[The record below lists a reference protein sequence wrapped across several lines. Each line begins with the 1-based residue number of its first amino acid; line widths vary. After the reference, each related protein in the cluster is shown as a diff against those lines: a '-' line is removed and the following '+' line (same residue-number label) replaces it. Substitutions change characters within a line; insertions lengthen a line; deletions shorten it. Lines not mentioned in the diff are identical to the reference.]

1 MFKLLSFEIQKKWK
15 MSLGILLAYFILYFG
30 FYFKFKSDGIFNLEE
45 FGLQLLFF
53 VLLGSAL
60 FFGAMIGAV
69 NNLRLEAKNNTRDLY
84 FSVPMSAYSKI
95 GSKVIVSLTE
105 VFAAAVIASISATKA
120 IESLTR
126 TNLLSNFFE
135 EVFNQPVD
143 VLIYFGTTQVIQAFL
158 TLLIVYLSFAI
169 FRSFFS
175 QVKLGGLITLVIY
188 VALNYGLG
196 KIVNL
201 FFSGL
206 SDIGSTDLSS
216 WLTLGGFALFTAF
229 IFMVVGY
236 LFENRVSFD

>member
-15 MSLGILLAYFILYFG
+15 MSLGILLAYFVLYFG
-30 FYFKFKSDGIFNLEE
+30 FYFKFKSEGIFNLEE

-60 FFGAMIGAV
+60 FFGALVGAV

-84 FSVPMSAYSKI
+84 FSVPISAYSKI
-95 GSKVIVSLTE
+95 GSKVIISLTE
-105 VFAAAVIASISATKA
+105 VFAAAAIASISATKA

-126 TNLLSNFFE
+126 TNLLSEFFE
-135 EVFNQPVD
+135 DLFNVPAD

-206 SDIGSTDLSS
+206 SDIGSTDLSA